1 MELIIRTFNLKLQH
15 TFSISRKSINTQPSA
30 IIELKKNGIS
40 GYGEATSNPY
50 YKITIDNIAAD
61 LEKVKAVIEALDDC
75 TPEIFWEEMHF
86 CLQHNLFA
94 LCALD
99 IAYHDLCA
107 RKKQQKLYQVWG
119 YTIDANPLTDYTIGI
134 DTIEKMISKMKEKP
148 WPIYKIKL
156 GTPDDIAI
164 VTELRKHTNA
174 IFRIDANCSW
184 SVDETLN
191 NAIELK
197 KIGVEFLE
205 QPLAAD
211 DWEGHS
217 ILFKKSVLP
226 IIADESCIIEADVL
240 KCYRHFHGINIK
252 LMKCGGITP
261 AKRMIAHA
269 KSLGLT
275 TMVGC
280 MTESTVGISAI
291 AHLLPSLDYVD
302 MDGALLLSKDIAEG
316 VTIKQGKIFYSARN
330 GTGVKLLEVT

>member
-1 MELIIRTFNLKLQH
+1 MELIIRTFDLKLQH

-30 IIELKKNGIS
+30 IIELKKDGIS

-50 YKITIDNIAAD
+50 YNITIDNITAD
-61 LEKVKAVIEALDDC
+61 LENVRAVIEAIDNYK
-75 TPEIFWEEMHF
+75 PEIFWEKVYVY
-86 CLQHNLFA
+86 LKHNLFA

-99 IAYHDLCA
+99 IAYHDLYA
-107 RKKQQKLYQVWG
+107 RKKQLKLYQLWG
-119 YTIDANPLTDYTIGI
+119 YTIDTNPLTDYTIGI

-164 VTELRKHTNA
+164 VTELRKHTSA

-184 SVDETLN
+184 SIQETLD
-191 NAIELK
+191 NAIKLK
-197 KIGVEFLE
+197 KLGVEFLE
-205 QPLAAD
+205 QPLAPD
-211 DWEGHS
+211 NWQGHS

-240 KCYRHFHGINIK
+240 KCHQHFHGVNIK

-261 AKRMIAHA
+261 AKRMISQA
-269 KSLGLT
+269 KSLGLK

-280 MTESTVGISAI
+280 MTESTIGISAI
-291 AHLLPSLDYVD
+291 AQLLPCLDYVD
-302 MDGALLLSKDIAEG
+302 MDGALLLSEDIAEG
-316 VTIKQGKIFYSARN
+316 VTIKEGKVFYSARN
-330 GTGVKLLEVT
+330 GTGVKLHEIQ